1 MAKDGKDTVNRVAAT
16 ESEPGSGSFVVSNR
30 HVTFVLLM
38 ATAVLVLA
46 NLATQIVAIET
57 GRGKAFAVLF
67 DLGRETSVATWFAE
81 MLLLFLAALLF
92 VAAAHA
98 RSQDLRD
105 ARYWFGTAVVA
116 VYMSIDEGS
125 ALHEK
130 MSHGT
135 RTLLDIHVAFLE
147 YAWVIP
153 FTALAIG
160 LVAVLFKFWR
170 RLPDRPR
177 RFLALGALLFVF
189 GAVSFELVQGEIV
202 DNPGVWGGRHGYVF
216 LATVTIEETLE
227 FVGVILAAYGVL
239 EYLRLMLGD
248 ASTSVHLES

>member
-1 MAKDGKDTVNRVAAT
+1 M
-16 ESEPGSGSFVVSNR
+16 
-30 HVTFVLLM
+30 
-38 ATAVLVLA
+38 
-46 NLATQIVAIET
+46 
-57 GRGKAFAVLF
+57 RG
-67 DLGRETSVATWFAE
+67 
-81 MLLLFLAALLF
+81 
-92 VAAAHA
+92 
-98 RSQDLRD
+98 
-105 ARYWFGTAVVA
+105 YWFGTAVVA

-153 FTALAIG
+153 FTAIAIG
-160 LVAVLFKFWR
+160 LVAVCFKFWR

-177 RFLALGALLFVF
+177 RFSLCWVRCSSSSAPSPSSWCRAKSSTIRVF
-189 GAVSFELVQGEIV
+189 GE
-202 DNPGVWGGRHGYVF
+202 D
-216 LATVTIEETLE
+216 ATDMSSSQRSPVEETLE